1 MAEPNSGGVFD
12 PNRSIILNDALTVNV
27 GPMTSV
33 SPVNGFGYG
42 TGAGGAVTQITSKA
56 TAVTLNR
63 PSGQI
68 TMNNAALANVTSASF
83 ILNNT
88 CIAANDV
95 VSVSIKSGATTNTYQ
110 VGVQAVT
117 NGTCQIILSNV
128 SAASQSDAV
137 VLNFVVLKGVSA

>member
-1 MAEPNSGGVFD
+1 MAEAGFGGVFD
-12 PNRSIILNDALTVNV
+12 PTRAVTLADALTLNV
-27 GPMTSV
+27 GPLTSV

-42 TGAGGAVTQITSKA
+42 TGAGGVVTQITSKA

-63 PSGQI
+63 PCGQI
-68 TMNNAALANVTSASF
+68 TMNNAALANVTSVAF
-83 ILNNT
+83 TLNNT

-95 VSVSIKSGATTNTYQ
+95 VAFSIKSGATTITYQ
-110 VGVQAVT
+110 VCAQAVAAGSCSV
-117 NGTCQIILSNV
+117 NLSNV